1 MITMFTAFTEEV
13 DDVDAAVSELLGQL
27 DLDHK
32 LLANSLGIVHC
43 YSDFVDGGLVKAL
56 CEKLPFDV
64 VGSTTFSL
72 LARGNISTVGLVLTV
87 LTSDTV
93 SFTTGV
99 SVPVTDTVDEP
110 VTELYKNL
118 TAGLPQKPAMFLPF
132 VPFMKNVGGDEF
144 IEKIDAL
151 SGGIPAFG
159 TLSISN
165 EPDFSRSYTILNG
178 EYYPGSLVL
187 AALTGDVDPV
197 FLSASVTDDNILKQK
212 AVVTGSNRNILQSVN
227 NMPTVT
233 YLETLGLAKNGDI
246 SGLESMPFIVYLQ
259 DGSRLIRACIGAT
272 EEGGVILCGAVPLNS
287 TLALSTMGLEDVV
300 NSTADKVAEA
310 LKKAQA
316 QGRGILMYSCAARY
330 WAQGVQVTAEEEKVD
345 EKIGDAAPYHFV
357 YSGGEIFPEF
367 LGDGKVV
374 NHLQND
380 SLIICIL

>member
-1 MITMFTAFTEEV
+1 MIKMFTAFTEEI
-13 DDVDAAVSELLGQL
+13 DDVDAAVSELLAQL
-27 DLDHK
+27 DMDHK
-32 LLANSLGIVHC
+32 GLKNSLGIVHC
-43 YSDFVDGGLVKAL
+43 YSDFLDSGVIKAL
-56 CEKLPFDV
+56 YEKLSFDI
-64 VGSTTFSL
+64 VGTTTFSL
-72 LARGNISTVGLVLTV
+72 SAQGIMSQTGLILTV

-99 SVPVTDTVDEP
+99 SAPVVDTVDDP

-144 IEKIDAL
+144 IEKIDSL
-151 SGGIPAFG
+151 SGGVPSFG
-159 TLSISN
+159 TLAISN
-165 EPDFSRSYTILNG
+165 EPDLSRSYTIRNG
-178 EYYPGSLVL
+178 GYYPGSLVL

-227 NMPTVT
+227 NMPAVK

-246 SGLESMPFIVYLQ
+246 AGLESMPFIVYLE

-272 EEGGVILCGAVPLNS
+272 EDGGVILCGAVPVNS
-287 TLALSTMGLEDVV
+287 TLALATMGLEDVV
-300 NSTADKVAEA
+300 NSTGDLAVEA
-310 LKKAQA
+310 LKKAA
-316 QGRGILMYSCAARY
+316 GRGILMYSCAARY
-330 WAQGVQVTAEEEKVD
+330 WAQGVQITAEEEKIE

-367 LGDGKVV
+367 LSSGKVV